1 MLCKDLKQLFRVSA
15 MASCEKKCSVELS
28 IEKKKLVLDELGK
41 GRSHRSIAADFGI
54 SKTTV
59 GNIFKKREAVLRT
72 WRTNANSN
80 HIYRKRKSRRTTSVE
95 PWNVRQVTSLEVIKS
110 NKGHHKVIH
119 LGFMYTKH
127 KAIGDKIRWRC
138 VQRSTQC
145 KGSIFTSPDFGDPR
159 VTVNHNHA
167 PDIDAV
173 EFARWRT
180 VIAERVNRFH
190 IRPSNQAVCVEKP
203 VHVKTE
209 IPDTQELTMAGPS
222 CADTAFMGIFQQP
235 RVTGSADW
243 TVYQAPDLD
252 VETVV
257 VGSPAVRVDTPDE
270 ATWSSQEVPQQAP
283 PGTKQVVAPPAPPPP
298 PPVKKSLPLISQS
311 TPKPAMSKP
320 APQPVSP
327 PQPPPPPPEVCLRWN
342 SYHSNMQATF
352 PSLLSNEQFVDVT
365 LACEGRSIKCH
376 KVMLSACSSYFEEL
390 LSQNPCQHPIVLM
403 KDLRFWEVQALVD
416 FMYRGE
422 VNVGQDNLPSLLAAA
437 EALQIKGLAGP
448 ASTSSSHDEDSL
460 PPSLAL
466 ATDDYLDESTS
477 SPSSARRARKRRT
490 IASMPTLRQNTI
502 SPHRNPVGRP
512 RLTRPSPQP
521 STSTY
526 HLASVA
532 SEPPLRRAR
541 RSEPASLPVGEIKI
555 EPVDIEISNDSMD
568 PVDDGFDMNKTY
580 DGSGGG
586 DVNDSSKQGDEVGGD
601 SRGTGGG
608 GMQENS
614 GDLSDDNMA
623 ITSGHDSDHMDY
635 GNSTGMNSESTEIP
649 TSGESKTKIQGY
661 KYGEERTD
669 NPGMSSSDMNPTY
682 PEVVL
687 KPRADSASSES
698 ILGHL

>member
-1 MLCKDLKQLFRVSA
+1 MTGNRKNTSVSDF
-15 MASCEKKCSVELS
+15 STVKRSRKSVSLEIKYKIIKLADNGES
-28 IEKKKLVLDELGK
+28 NTKIAKKLELP
-41 GRSHRSIAADFGI
+41 R
-54 SKTTV
+54 TTV
-59 GNIFKKREAVLRT
+59 VRIMKDKARILEEVKGQAPMQAKYIRQRAGLITKMEKLLIKWLDDQMCCHVPVSPAVIQAKARSLFENLKSTHGDGSQEETFQASKGWFQRF
-72 WRTNANSN
+72 
-80 HIYRKRKSRRTTSVE
+80 KSRFNLHNMEQSEATSVDE
-95 PWNVRQVTSLEVIKS
+95 ESAR
-110 NKGHHKVIH
+110 
-119 LGFMYTKH
+119 GFPGTL
-127 KAIGDKIRWRC
+127 
-138 VQRSTQC
+138 VE
-145 KGSIFTSPDFGDPR
+145 
-159 VTVNHNHA
+159 TV
-167 PDIDAV
+167 V
-173 EFARWRT
+173 
-180 VIAERVNRFH
+180 
-190 IRPSNQAVCVEKP
+190 AVCVEKP